1 MISGAGDILYGVCN
15 RRRSGCRCKRC
26 GSAFER
32 GYTLFEYRRGGIH
45 EARVDV
51 ARFGKSEASRCL
63 RAVLEYI

>member
-15 RRRSGCRCKRC
+15 RRRSGCRRKRC
-26 GSAFER
+26 GSES
-32 GYTLFEYRRGGIH
+32 GYALFEHRRGGVH

-63 RAVLEYI
+63 RAVLEHI